1 VSRSRNAPP
10 QPALVSCVGFP
21 KEPRVTPAPSNAA
34 FGGAG
39 ASALIMTPCPSRTAH
54 LARSRRRHPSYHRN
68 ANRMSLLMEKGYA
81 TVICRERIVLKQS
94 TISFGVAAT
103 LFATIAFA
111 QPPQPPSNS
120 PRSPAPGAAPS
131 PPPQSNGPTATGPA
145 PQPSLGAPLS
155 ERPPPPSKAAHFRI
169 EQGDNA
175 IDVKCADE
183 EPMRACSDI
192 AMQFLDRL
200 GITQARTTGSAPGQR

>member
-1 VSRSRNAPP
+1 
-10 QPALVSCVGFP
+10 
-21 KEPRVTPAPSNAA
+21 
-34 FGGAG
+34 
-39 ASALIMTPCPSRTAH
+39 
-54 LARSRRRHPSYHRN
+54 
-68 ANRMSLLMEKGYA
+68 MSLLMGKGYA
-81 TVICRERIVLKQS
+81 TAIGRERIVLKQS

-111 QPPQPPSNS
+111 QPPQSPPNS
-120 PRSPAPGAAPS
+120 PRPSAPGAASS
-131 PPPQSNGPTATGPA
+131 PPLQSSSPTATGQA
-145 PQPSLGAPLS
+145 PQPSLGGPPS
-155 ERPPPPSKAAHFRI
+155 ERPLPPSKAAHFRI

-200 GITQARTTGSAPGQR
+200 GITQARTTGSAPAQR